1 MSSIHVRD
9 INEQTLTSLKRLA
22 KRHHR
27 SLQGELHFIL
37 EKASEFDREDIMD
50 EELNIITVSS
60 HLNTNWSREEI
71 YDPDGR

>member
-1 MSSIHVRD
+1 MSSIHIRD
-9 INEQTLTSLKRLA
+9 INEHTLSSLKRLA

-37 EKASEFDREDIMD
+37 EKFSEFDREDSME

-60 HLNTNWSREEI
+60 HLNTNWSRDEI
-71 YDPDGR
+71 YESDGR